1 MVNDTIADLLSRIRN
16 ANNAAKKEVLVS
28 KSKMSQSILE
38 ILKKEGYIEEFKAEE
53 NQILVSLKYINK
65 KPAIRIL
72 ERVSKPGV
80 RIYMSYQ
87 DIPKVINGLGI
98 NIFSTSKGIMTGKQA
113 RMEKIGGEYLCN
125 IW

>member
-16 ANNAAKKEVLVS
+16 ANNAAKKEVVVS

-38 ILKKEGYIEEFKAEE
+38 ILKKEGYIEDFKAEE

>member
-16 ANNAAKKEVLVS
+16 ANNADKKEVLVS
-28 KSKMSQSILE
+28 KSKISQSILE
-38 ILKKEGYIEEFKAEE
+38 ILKKEGYIEDFKDEQ
-53 NQILVSLKYINK
+53 NQILVSLKYVNK
-65 KPAIRIL
+65 KPAIRLL

>member
-16 ANNAAKKEVLVS
+16 ANNADKKEVLVS
-28 KSKMSQSILE
+28 KSKISQSILE
-38 ILKKEGYIEEFKAEE
+38 ILKKEGYIEDFKDEQ
-53 NQILVSLKYINK
+53 NQILVSLKYVNK
-65 KPAIRIL
+65 KPAIRLL

-80 RIYMSYQ
+80 GIYMSYQ

>member
-16 ANNAAKKEVLVS
+16 ANNADKKEVLVS
-28 KSKMSQSILE
+28 KSKISQSILD
-38 ILKKEGYIEEFKAEE
+38 ILKKEGYIEDFKDEQ
-53 NQILVSLKYINK
+53 NQILVSLKYVNK
-65 KPAIRIL
+65 KPAIRLL

>member
-28 KSKMSQSILE
+28 KSKMSQAILE
-38 ILKKEGYIEEFKAEE
+38 ILKKEGYIEDFKAQE

>member
-16 ANNAAKKEVLVS
+16 ANNADKKEVLVS

-38 ILKKEGYIEEFKAEE
+38 ILKKEGYIEDFQDEQD
-53 NQILVSLKYINK
+53 QILVSLKYVNK
-65 KPAIRIL
+65 KPAIRLL

>member
-1 MVNDTIADLLSRIRN
+1 MLPARN
-16 ANNAAKKEVLVS
+16 YV
-28 KSKMSQSILE
+28 
-38 ILKKEGYIEEFKAEE
+38 
-53 NQILVSLKYINK
+53 KYINK

>member
-28 KSKMSQSILE
+28 KSKISQAILE
-38 ILKKEGYIEEFKAEE
+38 ILKKEGYIEDFKAEE
-53 NQILVSLKYINK
+53 NQILVILKYINK
-65 KPAIRIL
+65 KPAIRLL

>member
-16 ANNAAKKEVLVS
+16 ANNADKKEVLVS
-28 KSKMSQSILE
+28 KSKISQSILE
-38 ILKKEGYIEEFKAEE
+38 ILKKEGYIEDFKDEQ
-53 NQILVSLKYINK
+53 NQILVSLKYVNK
-65 KPAIRIL
+65 KPAIRLL

-98 NIFSTSKGIMTGKQA
+98 NIFSTPKGIMTGKQA

>member
-38 ILKKEGYIEEFKAEE
+38 ILKKEGYIEDFKAEE

>member
-16 ANNAAKKEVLVS
+16 ANNADKSEVLVS
-28 KSKMSQSILE
+28 KSKMSLSILE
-38 ILKKEGYIEEFKAEE
+38 ILKKEGYIEDFKDQD
-53 NQILVSLKYINK
+53 NQVLVSLKYINK

-72 ERVSKPGV
+72 EKVSKPGV

-113 RMEKIGGEYLCN
+113 RMEKVGGEYLCN